1 MASLFV
7 VVDSSGIQV
16 GITLVADHLVAVVL
30 LGELAKGVLDDA
42 TPTDEAP
49 SVV

>member
-1 MASLFV
+1 MASLLV

-30 LGELAKGVLDDA
+30 LGELTKGVLDDA
-42 TPTDEAP
+42 APIDEAP
-49 SVV
+49 SAV